1 MEPYKEDLINQNSIF
16 PVDVFISDN
25 LEKNIVANPHWHDC
39 CEILYMLEGIAEQ
52 QVNDQFFRVGKND
65 IIILNQGDIHGT
77 YCRQGE
83 AVRILVIKFLP
94 SIFDNSLS
102 HLSESQY
109 IQAFLSNKQNKI
121 FHIHDTLKSSMDIY
135 ELMMGLYREYT
146 KRESGYEMYMKGYI
160 YQLVASLIRGGIIKP
175 NYSFIDEHDALFLN
189 KLLNYIEHHY
199 KENIN
204 LEEASNLLNMSYS
217 YLSRYFKKVTGRNF
231 KEYLDFV
238 RICEVEK
245 LLLTK
250 GLNISEA
257 AYEAGF
263 TNISSFNRVFKRI
276 RGYTPGDI
284 RWTKTVKK

>member
-1 MEPYKEDLINQNSIF
+1 MKPYKEDLLTNNSIF

-25 LEKNIVANPHWHDC
+25 LETNIVSNPHWHEC
-39 CEILYMLEGIAEQ
+39 CEILYMLEGAADQ
-52 QVNDQFFRVGKND
+52 QVNDQFFRVEKND
-65 IIILNQGDIHGT
+65 ITILNQGDIHCT
-77 YCRQGE
+77 YCKKGE

-94 SIFDNSLS
+94 KIFDNGLL
-102 HLSESQY
+102 HISESQY
-109 IQAFLSNKQNKI
+109 IQAFLNNKQNKI

-135 ELMMGLYREYT
+135 ELMMGLYSEYT
-146 KRESGYEMYMKGYI
+146 KREAGFELYIKGYI
-160 YQLVASLIRGGIIKP
+160 YQLVACLIRGGIIKP
-175 NYSFIDEHDALFLN
+175 NYPNINEQDALFLN
-189 KLLNYIEHHY
+189 KLLKHIEDHY

-204 LEEASNLLNMSYS
+204 LEEASVMLNMSYS

-250 GLNISEA
+250 DQNISEA

-284 RWTKTVKK
+284 KLTKMIK